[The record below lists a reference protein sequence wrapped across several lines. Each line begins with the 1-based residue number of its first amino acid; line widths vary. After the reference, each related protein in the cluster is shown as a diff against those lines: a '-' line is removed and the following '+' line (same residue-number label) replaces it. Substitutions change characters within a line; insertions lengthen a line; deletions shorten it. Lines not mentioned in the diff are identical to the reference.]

1 VPLRGCR
8 EPEAL
13 SFAAPARGR
22 GALVAYPVEAE
33 KGDDHSVVGLIAQR
47 WRGALTASTRRA
59 YGFNVIFDKGSILRK
74 TGEIMNILLIIV
86 VVIAVVLLFTGGFV
100 SSLNFLLWVGIVLL
114 VLAVIGFLL
123 RSISGR
129 RA

>member
-1 VPLRGCR
+1 
-8 EPEAL
+8 
-13 SFAAPARGR
+13 
-22 GALVAYPVEAE
+22 
-33 KGDDHSVVGLIAQR
+33 
-47 WRGALTASTRRA
+47 LTASARRA
-59 YGFNVIFDKGSILRK
+59 YGFNVIFDKGSILQK
-74 TGEIMNILLIIV
+74 TGEIMNLLLIVI

-100 SSLNFLLWVGIVLL
+100 SSLNFLLWIGIVLL